1 MGAATGM
8 AIQKILQAGTFS
20 PEEAANI
27 TAAYEAALVLLRMD
41 DSDDPLNERI
51 AEKIVAVAQSGEHDP
66 AHICALAIN
75 ELGLP
80 VPDSPLAA
88 DEQVEPQRSSF
99 RWRGTLVSLVM
110 GAFCGYVFAQLNQV
124 TDPAAV
130 LARCNLQEQTPE
142 RLELCMRAAGYEFF
156 DTQCEDAD
164 IVTKQ
169 LRLTNAAE
177 INAARATILEPF
189 IEQYLQENPGQR
201 RTAAELTAR
210 ENAKDQLEKR
220 LPPAKYE
227 EVAGCYK
234 RHRSK
239 AMGSN

>member
-27 TAAYEAALVLLRMD
+27 TAAYEAALVLLRLD
-41 DSDDPLNERI
+41 DRDDPITERI

-80 VPDSPLAA
+80 IPDGPLASGG
-88 DEQVEPQRSSF
+88 QLEPQRSSF
-99 RWRGTLVSLVM
+99 RWRETLVLLVM
-110 GAFCGYVFAQLNQV
+110 GAFCGYVFAQLNQA
-124 TDPAAV
+124 TDHGAV
-130 LARCNLQEQTPE
+130 LARCSLQEQTPE

-156 DTQCEDAD
+156 DTQCEDAE
-164 IVTKQ
+164 IAIKRQ
-169 LRLTNAAE
+169 RLTNGAE
-177 INAARATILEPF
+177 ISAARAAILQPF

-201 RTAAELTAR
+201 RTTAELMAR

-220 LPPAKYE
+220 LPPPNYE

-239 AMGSN
+239 ATGSN